1 MPTIIKAYF
10 ELDLTDHA
18 TLAALSSCQL
28 LPNGQH
34 ISQLIP
40 RDLYMRLRL
49 HLDYVRRAIA
59 SWITDDQGQTDGT
72 FTTRNS
78 RKILTTCS
86 CMNDEHEN
94 ETTRPAF

>member
-1 MPTIIKAYF
+1 MSTILKAYF

-40 RDLYMRLRL
+40 RDLYLRLRL

-59 SWITDDQGQTDGT
+59 SWITADQGRTT
-72 FTTRNS
+72 FTTRNA
-78 RKILTTCS
+78 RKVKTSCS
-86 CMNDEHEN
+86 CMNDEHQN
-94 ETTRPAF
+94 ETA